1 MLSLANFRNPMK
13 SSDCLKRQQ
22 GVSLLESL
30 VAILVMALGV
40 LGILGIQM
48 RTLTDTQTGVRRAQA
63 IKLIEDL
70 SERIRTNPDGLGNL
84 GAYTSGWATNPA
96 VATCGGSGC
105 DPAQLAARDL
115 YVWKANVQ
123 NTLPLGDA
131 AIFLSSAETT
141 AGDRRQL
148 GVMIGWRENERV
160 RENDTTADT
169 SAFKAIFAPAS
180 TASAGT
186 SCPSGLICHLQ
197 YIQPSQR
204 CGKYGA
210 ASSVAS
216 LYCPE

>member
-1 MLSLANFRNPMK
+1 MQR
-13 SSDCLKRQQ
+13 

-48 RTLTDTQTGVRRAQA
+48 RTLSDTQTGVRRAQA

-84 GAYTSGWATNPA
+84 SAYISTWATTPSSA
-96 VATCGGSGC
+96 SCSASGC

-115 YVWKANVQ
+115 YIWKTNVQ
-123 NTLPLGDA
+123 STLPLGDA

-148 GVMIGWRENERV
+148 GVMIGWRENERA
-160 RENDTTADT
+160 REGDSAADT
-169 SAFKAIFAPAS
+169 SAYKAVFAPAS
-180 TASAGT
+180 TAGAAT
-186 SCPSGLICHLQ
+186 SCPAGLICHLQ

-204 CGKYGA
+204 CSKYSA
-210 ASSVAS
+210 ASSAGT
-216 LYCPE
+216 LYCPD

>member
-1 MLSLANFRNPMK
+1 MLTAIFSHSPMK
-13 SSDCLKRQQ
+13 SRDQLQR
-22 GVSLLESL
+22 GISLLESL

-48 RTLTDTQTGVRRAQA
+48 RTLADTQTGVRRAQA

-84 GAYTSGWATNPA
+84 SAYTSGWGANPSA
-96 VATCGGSGC
+96 ATCGGSGC

-115 YVWKANVQ
+115 YVWKTSVQ

-131 AIFLSSAETT
+131 AVFLSSAETT
-141 AGDRRQL
+141 AGNRRQL
-148 GVMIGWRENERV
+148 GVMIGWRENERS
-160 RENDTTADT
+160 RENDSTTDT
-169 SAFKAIFAPAS
+169 AAFKAVFAPAS
-180 TASAGT
+180 TASAATG
-186 SCPSGLICHLQ
+186 CPAGLICHLQ

-204 CGKYGA
+204 CSKYGA
-210 ASSVAS
+210 ASSVLT

>member
-1 MLSLANFRNPMK
+1 MQNQISVSNRLQR
-13 SSDCLKRQQ
+13 

-48 RTLTDTQTGVRRAQA
+48 RTLADTQTGVRRAQA

-84 GAYTSGWATNPA
+84 SAYVSTWATTPSSA
-96 VATCGGSGC
+96 SCSGSGC

-115 YVWKANVQ
+115 YIWKTNVQ
-123 NTLPLGDA
+123 STLPLGDA

-148 GVMIGWRENERV
+148 GVMIGWRENERA
-160 RENDTTADT
+160 REGDSATDT
-169 SAFKAIFAPAS
+169 SAYKAVFAPAS
-180 TASAGT
+180 TAGAAT
-186 SCPSGLICHLQ
+186 SCPAGLICHLQ

-204 CGKYGA
+204 CSKYSA
-210 ASSVAS
+210 ASSAGT
-216 LYCPE
+216 LYCPD